1 MPLQGNRL
9 LAASIRRP
17 WFSLCLALFASFD
30 LGLYSLFVVDNSPEL
45 IHDLTGQVAL
55 ILLLPPMLITVILIL
70 DAQQSPP
77 LHPF

>member
-1 MPLQGNRL
+1 MPLQGRRL
-9 LAASIRRP
+9 LAVSIRRP
-17 WFSLCLALFASFD
+17 WFSLCLALLASFD

-55 ILLLPPMLITVILIL
+55 ILLLPPMLITFILIL
-70 DAQQSPP
+70 DSRFPP